1 LTNLYS
7 FYLSNSI
14 DQNKVS
20 RKPYASVVAVEWRRW
35 QRRRPMKT
43 AAVVQE
49 VRDADGGDWQS
60 RERREL
66 RVFWD
71 EKQNDTG

>member
-1 LTNLYS
+1 
-7 FYLSNSI
+7 
-14 DQNKVS
+14 
-20 RKPYASVVAVEWRRW
+20 
-35 QRRRPMKT
+35 MKT
-43 AAVVQE
+43 TAVVQE